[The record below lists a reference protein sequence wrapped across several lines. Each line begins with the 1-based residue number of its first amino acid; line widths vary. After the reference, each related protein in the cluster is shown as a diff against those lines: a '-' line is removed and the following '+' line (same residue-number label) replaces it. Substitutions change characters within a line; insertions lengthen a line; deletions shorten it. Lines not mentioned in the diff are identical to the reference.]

1 MDKEVL
7 ALIGKLYVEI
17 YTLSNFSEGLKLKI
31 SDLEKQLA
39 VAQTQANDLKK
50 TKV

>member
-17 YTLSNFSEGLKLKI
+17 YTLSNFSEGLKARVT
-31 SDLEKQLA
+31 DLEQQLA
-39 VAQTQANDLKK
+39 AYQTSEAAKK
-50 TKV
+50 TKS